1 MSTAGVQGLEPG
13 RAVPFRPVLRLPRP
27 LVRFGAEALPGGS
40 GSGEWAARVALKD
53 GPWRSP
59 TRPRKRSL

>member
-27 LVRFGAEALPGGS
+27 LVRFGAEGAGGT
-40 GSGEWAARVALKD
+40 GRPPAMTHGRPWAAAGWL
-53 GPWRSP
+53 
-59 TRPRKRSL
+59 L